1 MGCDEYSYHWFP
13 DHSLVLCSQ
22 METMTPEQLEQLK
35 DNYLNF
41 IIDGM
46 DMDSLIQ
53 MTYDLLMDSYN
64 DSTAEELKEEILDL
78 YDQETL
84 DDLMSTD

>member
-1 MGCDEYSYHWFP
+1 MI
-13 DHSLVLCSQ
+13 
-22 METMTPEQLEQLK
+22 MTPEQLEKLK

-53 MTYDLLMDSYN
+53 MTYDLLMDSYG
-64 DSTAEELKEEILDL
+64 DSTEEELKEEILDL
-78 YDQETL
+78 YDEETL
-84 DDLMSTD
+84 KDLMEE

>member
-1 MGCDEYSYHWFP
+1 MIMSSNLG
-13 DHSLVLCSQ
+13 
-22 METMTPEQLEQLK
+22 TMTPEQLEQLK

-84 DDLMSTD
+84 DDLMPQ

>member
-1 MGCDEYSYHWFP
+1 
-13 DHSLVLCSQ
+13 
-22 METMTPEQLEQLK
+22 MTPEQLEQVK

-78 YDQETL
+78 YDSETL
-84 DDLMSTD
+84 EDLMPQ

>member
-1 MGCDEYSYHWFP
+1 MS
-13 DHSLVLCSQ
+13 SNL
-22 METMTPEQLEQLK
+22 ETMTPEQLEQFK

-78 YDQETL
+78 YDSETL
-84 DDLMSTD
+84 EDLMPQ

>member
-1 MGCDEYSYHWFP
+1 M
-13 DHSLVLCSQ
+13 
-22 METMTPEQLEQLK
+22 TMTPEQLEKLK

-53 MTYDLLMDSYN
+53 MTYDLLMDSYG
-64 DSTAEELKEEILDL
+64 DSTEEELKEEILDL
-78 YDQETL
+78 YDEETL
-84 DDLMSTD
+84 KDLMKE

>member
-1 MGCDEYSYHWFP
+1 
-13 DHSLVLCSQ
+13 
-22 METMTPEQLEQLK
+22 MEMTPEQLEQFK

-78 YDQETL
+78 YDSEPL
-84 DDLMSTD
+84 EDLMPQC

>member
-1 MGCDEYSYHWFP
+1 MI
-13 DHSLVLCSQ
+13 
-22 METMTPEQLEQLK
+22 MTPEQLEKLK

-53 MTYDLLMDSYN
+53 MTYDLLMDSYG
-64 DSTAEELKEEILDL
+64 DSTEEELKEEILDL
-78 YDQETL
+78 YDEETL
-84 DDLMSTD
+84 KDLLEE

>member
-1 MGCDEYSYHWFP
+1 
-13 DHSLVLCSQ
+13 
-22 METMTPEQLEQLK
+22 MTPEQLEQFK

-78 YDQETL
+78 YDSETL
-84 DDLMSTD
+84 EDLMPQ

>member
-1 MGCDEYSYHWFP
+1 MS
-13 DHSLVLCSQ
+13 SNL
-22 METMTPEQLEQLK
+22 ETMTPEQLEQFK

-41 IIDGM
+41 ILDGM

-78 YDQETL
+78 YDSETL
-84 DDLMSTD
+84 EDLMPQ

>member
-1 MGCDEYSYHWFP
+1 
-13 DHSLVLCSQ
+13 
-22 METMTPEQLEQLK
+22 MTPEQLEKLK

-53 MTYDLLMDSYN
+53 MTYDLLMDSYG
-64 DSTAEELKEEILDL
+64 DSTEEELKEEILDL
-78 YDQETL
+78 YDEETL
-84 DDLMSTD
+84 KDLMEE

>member
-1 MGCDEYSYHWFP
+1 
-13 DHSLVLCSQ
+13 
-22 METMTPEQLEQLK
+22 MTPEQLEKLK

-53 MTYDLLMDSYN
+53 MTYDLLMDSYG
-64 DSTAEELKEEILDL
+64 DSTEEELKEEILDL
-78 YDQETL
+78 YDEETL
-84 DDLMSTD
+84 KDLLEE

>member
-1 MGCDEYSYHWFP
+1 M
-13 DHSLVLCSQ
+13 
-22 METMTPEQLEQLK
+22 TMTPEQLEKLK

-53 MTYDLLMDSYN
+53 MTYDLLMDSYG
-64 DSTAEELKEEILDL
+64 DSTEEELKEEILNQ
-78 YDQETL
+78 YDEETL
-84 DDLMSTD
+84 KDLMEE

>member
-1 MGCDEYSYHWFP
+1 
-13 DHSLVLCSQ
+13 
-22 METMTPEQLEQLK
+22 MTPEQLEQLK

-41 IIDGM
+41 ILDGM

-84 DDLMSTD
+84 DDLMPQ

>member
-1 MGCDEYSYHWFP
+1 
-13 DHSLVLCSQ
+13 
-22 METMTPEQLEQLK
+22 MTPEQLEQLK

-84 DDLMSTD
+84 DDLMPTD

>member
-1 MGCDEYSYHWFP
+1 MHK
-13 DHSLVLCSQ
+13 
-22 METMTPEQLEQLK
+22 TMTPEQLEQFK

-78 YDQETL
+78 YDSETL
-84 DDLMSTD
+84 EDLMPQ

>member
-1 MGCDEYSYHWFP
+1 M
-13 DHSLVLCSQ
+13 
-22 METMTPEQLEQLK
+22 TMTPEQLEKLK

-53 MTYDLLMDSYN
+53 MTYDLLMDSYG
-64 DSTAEELKEEILDL
+64 DSTEEELKEEILDL
-78 YDQETL
+78 YDEETL
-84 DDLMSTD
+84 KDLMEE

>member
-1 MGCDEYSYHWFP
+1 MHK
-13 DHSLVLCSQ
+13 
-22 METMTPEQLEQLK
+22 TMTPEQLEQLK